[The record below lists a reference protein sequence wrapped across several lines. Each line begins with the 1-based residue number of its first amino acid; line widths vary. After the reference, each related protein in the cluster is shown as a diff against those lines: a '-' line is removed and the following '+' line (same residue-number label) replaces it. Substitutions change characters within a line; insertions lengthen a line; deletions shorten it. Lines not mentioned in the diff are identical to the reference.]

1 MEGGA
6 SEGEA
11 ERGIDPGKSP
21 DPMNAPSCGPC
32 SPCSPCPPPSAAAA
46 AALARA
52 TANVEYE
59 GEDGDANDGEG
70 HGLNFR
76 DTVETLKEARRKPWP
91 LTVLPL
97 ARDVPNVSLLPPNRL
112 FCVEGSV
119 RRDIWFGGVILRLA
133 PWRPV

>member
-21 DPMNAPSCGPC
+21 DAMNPPSIDPT
-32 SPCSPCPPPSAAAA
+32 SPCPPSAAAA

-52 TANVEYE
+52 TASVEYE

-91 LTVLPL
+91 PLTVLPL
-97 ARDVPNVSLLPPNRL
+97 AREVPSVSLLPPKRLL
-112 FCVEGSV
+112 FCVEGSA
-119 RRDIWFGGVILRLA
+119 RRDI
-133 PWRPV
+133 